1 MVMFEQFC
9 LRGDARTSLEN
20 AYANEKTRHVSDL
33 TGMCFKMEAD
43 LNTGAAVLFYSTVVP
58 RFPSFHFR
66 AQSQVR
72 GALGTRGRLVIG

>member
-43 LNTGAAVLFYSTVVP
+43 LNTGAAFFFTVQLFLISRP
-58 RFPSFHFR
+58 FIS
-66 AQSQVR
+66 
-72 GALGTRGRLVIG
+72 GRSRR